1 MVSRASFHIP
11 SPLIVKSTADD
22 RLTTPD
28 DPRVTRHFQQAA
40 PSDATSANGQQGGPG
55 KKLRIGDYK
64 LNIDLSK
71 LGLSNAVNH
80 KRVTSHMNLG
90 GTASGLIPD
99 GANEHSYVTCQRSG
113 EDLLKAAHIP
123 HNVLIRIEPDPP
135 YTKDSKDVYSEDF
148 FALRDKAEQKLET
161 ANSALFTHGSCTMA
175 EAAFFLQLTMPKEK
189 MEGKIIMFEGAMKAA
204 NHEKPD
210 GPPNRSNALRFLKKA
225 NVSGIFMS
233 MNATGEIFSPPYF
246 GKRHAS
252 DVAAFE
258 PLNGEIA
265 AKIEKRIPWLGKH
278 VVSIK
283 NKQTAPA
290 RTYDLGD
297 IRKLPY
303 VPYIQS
309 QGSIDPKKIINDIK
323 TKVTEGGALAIV
335 YGGTGMGSIHK
346 DILDA
351 IHDII
356 EETGVPIIR
365 ATKAGDGE
373 VEHNGGLVIDDET
386 GTIAA
391 GKLVP
396 DMAVVLAQ
404 VAIAEAQNKAQ
415 KEGKE
420 IVKGELHALLKTAFG
435 EYQTPKKK
443 EEVPPRNSEGG
454 AERMSP
460 TGRLAPVT
468 GRLRDLYRRFGAD
481 TSVR

>member
-1 MVSRASFHIP
+1 
-11 SPLIVKSTADD
+11 
-22 RLTTPD
+22 
-28 DPRVTRHFQQAA
+28 VTRHFQQSSS
-40 PSDATSANGQQGGPG
+40 SDDSAGNGQQGGPG

-71 LGLSNAVNH
+71 LGLSSTANRKQVISYMA
-80 KRVTSHMNLG
+80 LG
-90 GTASGLIPD
+90 GTASGEIPD
-99 GANEHSYVTCQRSG
+99 GANEHSYETCKRSG

-123 HNVLIRIEPDPP
+123 HNVLIRVEPDPP
-135 YTKDSKDVYSEDF
+135 YVKDSKDVYPNDF
-148 FALRDKAEQKLET
+148 FGLRDKALQKLET
-161 ANSALFTHGSCTMA
+161 ANSVLFTHGSCTMDL
-175 EAAFFLQLTMPKEK
+175 AAFFLYLTMQKEK
-189 MEGKIIMFEGAMKAA
+189 MEGKKIIFEGAMRAA

-225 NVSGIFMS
+225 DVSGIFMS

-252 DVAAFE
+252 CVSAFE
-258 PLNGEIA
+258 PLNGDIA
-265 AKIEKRIPWLGKH
+265 AKIEKRLGKH

-309 QGSIDPKKIINDIK
+309 QGSIDPEMIIADIEKKAA
-323 TKVTEGGALAIV
+323 EGGALAIV

-346 DILDA
+346 DVLAA
-351 IHDII
+351 IPGII
-356 EETGVPIIR
+356 ERTGVPIIR

-373 VEHNGGLVIDDET
+373 VEHNGGLVNDDET

-396 DMAVVLAQ
+396 DMAVLLAQ

-415 KEGKE
+415 KEGRE
-420 IVKGELHALLKTAFG
+420 IDKGELHALLSTAFR
-435 EYQTPKKK
+435 EYQTKKAA
-443 EEVPPRNSEGG
+443 EEAS
-454 AERMSP
+454 A
-460 TGRLAPVT
+460 A
-468 GRLRDLYRRFGAD
+468 
-481 TSVR
+481 